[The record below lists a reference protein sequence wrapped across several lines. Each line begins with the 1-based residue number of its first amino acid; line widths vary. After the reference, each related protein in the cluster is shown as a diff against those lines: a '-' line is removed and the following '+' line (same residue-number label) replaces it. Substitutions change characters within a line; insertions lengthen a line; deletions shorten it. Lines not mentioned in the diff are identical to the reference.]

1 MYITD
6 ILYFNKEDSEAE
18 VSISD
23 GCYKVN
29 CYAYPCD
36 MVSVNQRINTIYGFE
51 CANII
56 RVNKTEYTIEK
67 LSQHYAYQL
76 VAQVVDNTSGI
87 VRIGNLFINL
97 DSSIPKDIMDGE
109 YVAFS
114 VVRLDCD

>member
-6 ILYFNKEDSEAE
+6 ILYFSKEDSEAE

-23 GCYKVN
+23 GHYKVN
-29 CYAYPCD
+29 CYVYPCD
-36 MVSVNQRINTIYGFE
+36 IVSVNQRVNTIYGFE

-56 RVNKTEYTIEK
+56 RVNEAKYTIKK
-67 LSQHYAYQL
+67 LSPHYAYQL
-76 VAQVVDNTSGI
+76 VAQVVDSTSGI
-87 VRIGNLFINL
+87 VRIGDLFINL
-97 DSSIPKDIMDGE
+97 DSPIPKDIMNEE